1 MRNTIERIVNQCN
14 SDILLKLVKHIKG
27 SSSAPSSPSTIM
39 GSPLIQNQS
48 SVIDAFVIYSDAD
61 LINLNNVIQRI
72 EVAEGACSDKDI
84 KNLNLKRCTE
94 LISFVA
100 HRNSLQ
106 FIKELKLV
114 GFSRLETVKIE
125 SGCFSKAEQSKFELN
140 SCLALKSV
148 SIDNACF
155 VDCVSVVFESEL

>member
-39 GSPLIQNQS
+39 GSPPIQNQS

-100 HRNSLQ
+100 HRNSL
-106 FIKELKLV
+106 
-114 GFSRLETVKIE
+114 
-125 SGCFSKAEQSKFELN
+125 
-140 SCLALKSV
+140 
-148 SIDNACF
+148 
-155 VDCVSVVFESEL
+155 

>member
-14 SDILLKLVKHIKG
+14 SDVLLKLVKHIKG

-39 GSPLIQNQS
+39 GSSPIQNQS
-48 SVIDAFVIYSDAD
+48 SVLDAFVIYSDAD

-84 KNLNLKRCTE
+84 KNLKRCTE

-148 SIDNACF
+148 SIGNACF